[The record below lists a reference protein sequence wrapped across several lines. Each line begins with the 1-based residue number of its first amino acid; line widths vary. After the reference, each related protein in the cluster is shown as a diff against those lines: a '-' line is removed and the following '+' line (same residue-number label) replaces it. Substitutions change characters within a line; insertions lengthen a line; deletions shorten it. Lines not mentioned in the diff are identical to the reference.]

1 MKHFEKVTPE
11 SLGIRSESIAEFV
24 DNVRKDGLEL
34 HSFSVLRHGKL
45 CAEGY
50 VKPYNPE
57 TPSIMFS
64 FSKTLTATAIGFAV
78 QEGVL
83 SLNEKLVDLFPDE
96 IPEDPSENLK
106 QADIYSLLTMS
117 CGHAVE
123 MPYDLTDE
131 NWVRTF
137 LHHEFVYPPRTMFQ
151 YNTAG
156 SNMLAEI
163 LRRRT
168 GLQVT
173 EYLKPRL
180 FDKIGM
186 SDIKGSYL
194 PNGTVMGGSGMFL
207 TTEDQ
212 ALFGQFLLNKGSWN
226 GEQLLNADWIEL
238 ASKKH
243 IETRNEIYDAI
254 QPNWLVGYGFQ
265 CWRCVPEGVW
275 RCDGA
280 YGQFA
285 VIFTKEDAVVTIKSA
300 SKMTDRFLQD
310 LFDTVQNSMQDEP
323 YPENPAAVAAL
334 EEKLEAME
342 MQSVWGI
349 RARDP
354 ETAVNGT
361 VYRAEGEKHAFIDLV
376 GGAGLTVPH
385 ENLVNSIRV
394 RFGRRSMFL
403 DIEGTNQTQ
412 TLEIALDGSIC
423 MQPFEDT
430 IVGSSGRWETV
441 DSMLLEIRN
450 ARSAI
455 GARIKAVFTEEGLSL
470 IRYNSVP
477 EITRIRDCGINEMY
491 LKKV

>member
-1 MKHFEKVTPE
+1 MKHFETATPE
-11 SLGIRSESIAEFV
+11 SLGIRSESILNFI

-50 VKPYNPE
+50 ARPYNPE

-78 QEGVL
+78 QEGIL
-83 SLNEKLVDLFPDE
+83 SLDEKLVDIFPDE
-96 IPEDPSENLK
+96 IPDDPSENLK

-123 MPYDLTDE
+123 MPRELTDE

-156 SNMLAEI
+156 TNMLAVI

-168 GLQVT
+168 GMQVT

-186 SDIKGSYL
+186 SDIQGTYL
-194 PNGTVMGGSGMFL
+194 PDGTVMGGSGMFL

-226 GEQLLNADWIEL
+226 GEQLLDPSWIEL
-238 ASKKH
+238 ASQKH
-243 IETRNEIYDAI
+243 IETKNEIYEAK

-300 SKMTDRFLQD
+300 SKRTDQFLQD
-310 LFDTVQNSMQDEP
+310 LFDTVQASMQDAP
-323 YPENPAAVAAL
+323 YPENPAAAAKL
-334 EEKLEAME
+334 EEVLSDME
-342 MQSVWGI
+342 MSSLWGI
-349 RARDP
+349 RTRDP
-354 ETAVNGT
+354 EADLNGT
-361 VYRAEGEKHAFIDLV
+361 VYKAEIPQASFIDLI
-376 GGAGLTVPH
+376 GGAGLVVPSR
-385 ENLVNSIRV
+385 NLVKRITV
-394 RFGRRSMFL
+394 RFDRRSMYL
-403 DIEGTNQTQ
+403 DIEGTDKTE
-412 TLEIALDGSIC
+412 TLQIALDGQIC
-423 MQPFEDT
+423 MQAFADT
-430 IVGSSGRWETV
+430 VVGSSGRWETV
-441 DSMLLEIRN
+441 DTMLLEIRN

-455 GARIKAVFTEEGLSL
+455 GARIVAAFREDGLSL
-470 IRYNSVP
+470 KRYNTVP
-477 EITRIRDCGINEMY
+477 EAAALRDCGITQMD
-491 LKKV
+491 LKKE